1 MNGKSEKRQKKK
13 KKHSGEIYIRKNII
27 YKILL
32 QKKNYIPQ
40 QVKGE
45 LRT

>member
-13 KKHSGEIYIRKNII
+13 KHSGKIYVRKNII

-32 QKKNYIPQ
+32 QKKIIFHNKLK
-40 QVKGE
+40 VN
-45 LRT
+45 

>member
-13 KKHSGEIYIRKNII
+13 KKHSGEIYVRKNII

-32 QKKNYIPQ
+32 QKKIIFHNKLK
-40 QVKGE
+40 VN
-45 LRT
+45 